1 LISDPITLY
10 ILEAVALTFERSPVA
25 LRSTLGRQDASI
37 GLDEPV
43 DLLACC
49 PTGLRWKPAAI
60 LSITASAPDVKQA
73 LVRTAL
79 PISHHFIYNCHLF
92 GFFS

>member
-37 GLDEPV
+37 GRDQPV
-43 DLLACC
+43 DLLK
-49 PTGLRWKPAAI
+49 GLPGG
-60 LSITASAPDVKQA
+60 
-73 LVRTAL
+73 
-79 PISHHFIYNCHLF
+79 FIADARRYCF
-92 GFFS
+92 YGR